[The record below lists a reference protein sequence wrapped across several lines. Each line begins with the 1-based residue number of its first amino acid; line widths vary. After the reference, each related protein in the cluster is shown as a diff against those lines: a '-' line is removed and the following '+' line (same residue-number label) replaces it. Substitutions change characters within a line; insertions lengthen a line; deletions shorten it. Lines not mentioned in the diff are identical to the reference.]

1 MKYIVVVYW
10 TSGELETIVFETLKS
25 AEICIKALREQSNIY
40 IVSLLEF
47 ENRKKEIN

>member
-1 MKYIVVVYW
+1 MKYIIMVYW
-10 TSGELETIVFETLKS
+10 TSGDIEAIVCETSKT

-40 IVSLLEF
+40 FVSLLEF